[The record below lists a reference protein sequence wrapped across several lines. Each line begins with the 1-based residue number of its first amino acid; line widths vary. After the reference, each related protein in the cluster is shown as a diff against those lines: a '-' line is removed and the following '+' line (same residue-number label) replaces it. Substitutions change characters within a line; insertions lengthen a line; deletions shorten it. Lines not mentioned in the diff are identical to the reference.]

1 MKIFFHRVE
10 EQISIILDICKDED
24 SGKADIKSFYAV
36 INFKSVFI
44 KIIIIIYTEQLP
56 IGEKKVDLQIFCEFS
71 KKHSKINFY
80 SFIT

>member
-44 KIIIIIYTEQLP
+44 KIIIIIYTEQLLT
-56 IGEKKVDLQIFCEFS
+56 KKIVDLEIFCEFS